1 MSKQARQQED
11 TAYGY
16 TFEEWLRAA
25 GRRDSASEF
34 DLRAAWRAGEDPK
47 EYKL

>member
-1 MSKQARQQED
+1 MKKTTEERC
-11 TAYGY
+11 YGY
-16 TFEEWLRAA
+16 TFGEWLRAA
-25 GRRDSASEF
+25 GRLDSASTY